1 MERSNQAGITLIETV
16 AVTVIIAIVSL
27 LIYSIIHQSQT
38 NFHKQ
43 NNINKDINDAAY
55 ALKVITKEIR
65 KNPTKVSTDSLSES
79 ELTINKGVT
88 GKELHFVFDKD
99 KNTINKNNVIFATG
113 IQDFKITLK
122 EQIVTIKITSEHGKT
137 ISTELYL
144 RRVGT

>member
-38 NFHKQ
+38 NFHEQ

-65 KNPTKVSTDSLSES
+65 KNPTKVSMDSLSES

-99 KNTINKNNVIFATG
+99 KKNY
-113 IQDFKITLK
+113 K
-122 EQIVTIKITSEHGKT
+122 
-137 ISTELYL
+137 
-144 RRVGT
+144 

>member
-38 NFHKQ
+38 NFHEQ

-65 KNPTKVSTDSLSES
+65 KNPTKVSMDSLSES

-99 KNTINKNNVIFATG
+99 KKTINKNNVIFATG

>member
-1 MERSNQAGITLIETV
+1 MKRSNEAGITLIETV

-43 NNINKDINDAAY
+43 NNVNKDINDAAY

-65 KNPTKVSTDSLSES
+65 KNPTTVSSDSSS
-79 ELTINKGVT
+79 ELTINKDVT
-88 GKELHFVFDKD
+88 GKELHFVFNKD

-113 IQDFKITLK
+113 IQDFHISLK
-122 EQIVTIKITSEHGKT
+122 EQIVTIKITSVHGKT

-144 RRVGT
+144 RRVETE

>member
-38 NFHKQ
+38 NFHEQ

-65 KNPTKVSTDSLSES
+65 K
-79 ELTINKGVT
+79 
-88 GKELHFVFDKD
+88 
-99 KNTINKNNVIFATG
+99 
-113 IQDFKITLK
+113 IQLK
-122 EQIVTIKITSEHGKT
+122 
-137 ISTELYL
+137 YL
-144 RRVGT
+144 WTRYLNLN